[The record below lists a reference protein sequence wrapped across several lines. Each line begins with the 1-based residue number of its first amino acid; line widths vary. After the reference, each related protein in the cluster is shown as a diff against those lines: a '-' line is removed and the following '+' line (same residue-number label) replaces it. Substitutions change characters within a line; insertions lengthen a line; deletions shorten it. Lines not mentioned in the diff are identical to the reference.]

1 MYLVYKMLNI
11 IWEGKFELNKKST
24 NIFQFYTDECN
35 EVYFIYRHIL
45 TLHVWSTSI

>member
-35 EVYFIYRHIL
+35 HLSVWKS
-45 TLHVWSTSI
+45 TLFTDIF